1 MCTSAV
7 YKTHK
12 SDSSFFRTRGGPGAG
27 LGWMAL
33 VLCAESH
40 FDSTWLGW
48 YREKDVQTEMCL
60 QIVSEHS
67 VVYKAL
73 YTINYFTL
81 ILPTVSQGRHRLV
94 TFFFLRQEVL
104 HWKRLSSLP
113 KVSATA
119 RPGPSTASFK
129 FCVLSLPPLH
139 YPSLIGCVIM
149 TQDWSCSTYESQRS
163 LLGEVLENTWYKCSY
178 TLLFQWQTGSDK
190 VRHHSHTTVPLFP
203 HPTPCLSFFC
213 HSSLYDILEKF
224 KKMLTLSKHP
234 STKIF
239 PFRSAHCHQLL
250 CQQLFKGCEN

>member
-1 MCTSAV
+1 
-7 YKTHK
+7 
-12 SDSSFFRTRGGPGAG
+12 
-27 LGWMAL
+27 
-33 VLCAESH
+33 
-40 FDSTWLGW
+40 
-48 YREKDVQTEMCL
+48 MCL

-73 YTINYFTL
+73 YTIIYFTL

-94 TFFFLRQEVL
+94 TFFFFLRQEVL

-129 FCVLSLPPLH
+129 FCVLPLPPLH